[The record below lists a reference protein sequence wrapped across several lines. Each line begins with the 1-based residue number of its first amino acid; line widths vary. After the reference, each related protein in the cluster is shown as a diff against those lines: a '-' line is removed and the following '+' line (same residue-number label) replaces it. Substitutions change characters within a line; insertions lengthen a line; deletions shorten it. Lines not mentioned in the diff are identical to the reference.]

1 MANLNLN
8 KTILG
13 GRLTATPELKQTP
26 NGTSVCSFSLAISR
40 SKEETDFIDCVAW
53 KHTAE
58 FIAKYFKRGS
68 SLLIEGS
75 LRKRAWT
82 DKNGEKRYT
91 TEVIVDKGYF
101 VDSKNEAEQP
111 SDAYVPDAYTT
122 PNAPQ
127 FEEVSDEDGLPF

>member
-13 GRLTATPELKQTP
+13 GRLTATPELKQTT

-53 KHTAE
+53 KQTAE
-58 FIAKYFKRGS
+58 FIAKYFKKGS

-82 DKNGEKRYT
+82 DKNGEKRYA

-101 VDSKNEAEQP
+101 VDSKNESEQP
-111 SDAYVPDAYTT
+111 SEAYVPDAYTT
-122 PNAPQ
+122 PQ

>member
-26 NGTSVCSFSLAISR
+26 SGTSVCSFSLAISR

-53 KHTAE
+53 KQTAE
-58 FIAKYFKRGS
+58 FIAKYFKKGS

-75 LRKRAWT
+75 LRKRTWT
-82 DKNGEKRYT
+82 DNNGTKRYA

-101 VDSKNEAEQP
+101 VDSKSEAEQP
-111 SDAYVPDAYTT
+111 SEAYVPEAYTT
-122 PNAPQ
+122 PQ
-127 FEEVSDEDGLPF
+127 FEEVDVDEGLPF